1 MRRLLAMLMMALFVV
16 GSAACNRRDGDEPA
30 PAIDAA
36 LMAYLSEARALH
48 HTANVKEDS
57 GDLAGAAAAIERLI
71 AAPRPHGADKPAP
84 EIAEVLADANARL
97 AELRVKQGDLD
108 KADAAVRAGL
118 ELAPDVT
125 YFRGHLFEID
135 GLLEEARA
143 KKLAADGKAD
153 EAEKARQRAMQ
164 KLEEAVRIQEQVIK
178 RTLPKEGGS

>member
-1 MRRLLAMLMMALFVV
+1 MRRLFTMLLMAIVLV
-16 GSAACNRRDGDEPA
+16 GAAACNRRDGEEPA
-30 PAIDAA
+30 PAIDAP

-48 HTANVKEDS
+48 HVANVKEDS

-71 AAPRPHGADKPAP
+71 AAPRPHTGDKPAP
-84 EIAEVLADANARL
+84 EITEVVADAQARL
-97 AELRVKQGDLD
+97 AELRVKQGELD
-108 KADAAVRAGL
+108 KAEAAVRAGL
-118 ELAPDVT
+118 ELAPEAT

-153 EAEKARQRAMQ
+153 EAEKARQRALQ

-178 RTLPKEGGS
+178 RTLSKEAGS